1 MPYTAEQK
9 IKLLILWDILCR
21 NTDDSHA
28 LNTDEIIEMLAEKG
42 INVVRK
48 VLVQDIDLLNR
59 YGYEVLS
66 YKKKYHYYY
75 VASRVFDTAE
85 IVMLADV
92 VKASKLTSSQK
103 STLIE
108 KLSETNGKYA
118 LRNYSVSGTPKR
130 SNHHIVYSIDAIGRA
145 IAENKKISFK
155 YFSLDYQAKRVYR
168 NNGNRYIVNP
178 IATIWNKDN
187 YYLLSLGDNSAEI
200 KTYRID
206 RMTDVAVES
215 AQREHCLNANEINPE
230 RYRTQAFSMFG
241 GELEEVRLQFTKAL
255 IDEMFDKFGEDIQI
269 EKIDEETYSAD
280 IPVQVS
286 KTFFA
291 WVIGTQGKMRIL
303 SPQRVCEQFDAFVTK
318 IKEKY

>member
-1 MPYTAEQK
+1 MPYTVEQK

-21 NTDDSHA
+21 NTDEAHA

-42 INVVRK
+42 ISVGRK

-85 IVMLADV
+85 IAMLADV

-103 STLIE
+103 STLIT

-118 LRNYSVSGTPKR
+118 LRNYSLTNAPKHG
-130 SNHHIVYSIDAIGRA
+130 NNYIVYSIDAIECA
-145 IAENKKISFK
+145 IAEDKKISFR

-178 IATIWNKDN
+178 IATVWNKDN
-187 YYLLSLGDNSAEI
+187 YYLLSYNDKSTEI
-200 KTYRID
+200 RTYRID
-206 RMTDVAVES
+206 RMTDVEVES
-215 AQREHCLNANEINPE
+215 EQRERGIEIDPE
-230 RYRTQAFSMFG
+230 RYRTQAFSMYG
-241 GELEEVRLQFTKAL
+241 GKLEQVRLRFTKAL
-255 IDEMFDKFGEDIQI
+255 INEMLDKFGE
-269 EKIDEETYSAD
+269 ETKIDKFDEDTYGASV
-280 IPVQVS
+280 PVQVS

-291 WVIGTQGKMRIL
+291 WVVGTQGEMKIL
-303 SPQRVCEQFDAFVTK
+303 SPQAVCEQFDEFVAK
-318 IKEKY
+318 IKERY

>member
-1 MPYTAEQK
+1 MPYTVEQK

-48 VLVQDIDLLNR
+48 VLVQDIELLNR

-85 IVMLADV
+85 IAMLADV

-103 STLIE
+103 STLIT

-118 LRNYSVSGTPKR
+118 LRDYSVSGTPKR
-130 SNHHIVYSIDAIGRA
+130 SNHHIIYSIDSIEQAIT
-145 IAENKKISFK
+145 EDKKVSFK

-168 NNGNRYIVNP
+168 NNGNRYVVNP
-178 IATIWNKDN
+178 IMTVWNKDN
-187 YYLLSLGDNSAEI
+187 YYLLSFNDGSLET
-200 KTYRID
+200 KTFRID
-206 RMTDVAVES
+206 RMTDVEVETE
-215 AQREHCLNANEINPE
+215 QRERSIEIDPE
-230 RYRTQAFSMFG
+230 RYRTQAFSMYSG
-241 GELEEVRLQFTKAL
+241 KLEQVRLRFTKAL
-255 IDEMFDKFGEDIQI
+255 INEMLDKFGE
-269 EKIDEETYSAD
+269 ETKIDKLDEDTYGASV
-280 IPVQVS
+280 PVQVS

-291 WVIGTQGKMRIL
+291 WVVGTQGEMRIL
-303 SPQRVCEQFDAFVTK
+303 SPQAVCEQFDEFVAK